1 MSMHAT
7 EVHLNETTSSIHR
20 RAETSRMW
28 LAYVL
33 GSVSIVFGLVS
44 AFPEFK
50 GLKPSWAQY
59 QRFSDLFVWGLVAGA
74 AALTIALVERK
85 RRGFNQFV
93 LAIVLAGVGTVFS
106 LWIGLS
112 VFGALGA

>member
-1 MSMHAT
+1 MAMHTT
-7 EVHLNETTSSIHR
+7 ELHLNETTLPKSR
-20 RAETSRMW
+20 VGTSRMW

-59 QRFSDLFVWGLVAGA
+59 QRFSDLFVWGLALGVAA
-74 AALTIALVERK
+74 VVVALFER
-85 RRGFNQFV
+85 RRHGFNQFV
-93 LAIVLAGVGTVFS
+93 LAVILAGAGTVFS

-112 VFGALGA
+112 VLGALGA